1 MNENNGVIDA
11 DNESIMA
18 EVVITD
24 EMLLFDIRHRYSY
37 NEW

>member
-18 EVVITD
+18 EVVITG